1 MSLFQTTEQNQPEN
15 PNQPAN
21 QEDWLKKLVETK
33 GEQWRDPQVVA
44 KGKLEADAYVKQL
57 ESQLAEIREEMGKQD
72 YSKELLEALKN
83 KAPEST
89 NGQSPQSNND
99 NGGTIQSQT
108 NSALSDEQIKRLV
121 ETALTEREKTN
132 TSTQNITLVE
142 QKMSEAF
149 GTEAQA
155 KVQEKAKELGLSL
168 QRMQEIAA
176 ESPTA
181 FLSLIGD
188 KAKEL
193 QPIVKGTIRTEG
205 VNMQASSERNFGFY
219 QELRRKNRKQ
229 YFSPEVQRQ
238 MFQDRTRLG
247 EKFYQ

>member
-99 NGGTIQSQT
+99 NGGTTQSQT

>member
-1 MSLFQTTEQNQPEN
+1 MSLFQTTEQNQSEN

-99 NGGTIQSQT
+99 KGGTTQSQT

-181 FLSLIGD
+181 FLNLIGD

>member
-89 NGQSPQSNND
+89 NGQSPQSNNN

>member
-99 NGGTIQSQT
+99 NGGTTQSQT

-132 TSTQNITLVE
+132 TSTQNVTLVE